1 MATVFHHNYVRHFAA
16 GVTEHRSIIGRAS
29 RVLSERDEPEPRRV
43 ALFRAQI
50 FSEGAYFFPA
60 IINEILC
67 SLYKWIVLSFE
78 VLNISCENLKVHE
91 NVEKLKFSSK
101 KGFIPL

>member
-50 FSEGAYFFPA
+50 FSESVYFFPA
-60 IINEILC
+60 MINEILC
-67 SLYKWIVLSFE
+67 SLYEWIVLSFE

>member
-43 ALFRAQI
+43 ALFRAEL
-50 FSEGAYFFPA
+50 FSKGESSYFNTPPA
-60 IINEILC
+60 FSRGTHYECCMFDEIYL
-67 SLYKWIVLSFE
+67 
-78 VLNISCENLKVHE
+78 LKTQMH
-91 NVEKLKFSSK
+91 
-101 KGFIPL
+101 